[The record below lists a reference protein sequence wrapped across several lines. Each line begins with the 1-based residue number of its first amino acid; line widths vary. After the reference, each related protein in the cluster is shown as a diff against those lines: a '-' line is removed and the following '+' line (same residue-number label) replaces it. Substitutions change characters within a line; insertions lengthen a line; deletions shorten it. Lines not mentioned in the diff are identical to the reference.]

1 MRAPIR
7 QQKYTR
13 LVFSP
18 FSYEITIARCV
29 LKLLLTVYS
38 ELRLALVVRQVAN
51 CCSSRLKHFYWCC
64 EVNLAFEKLL

>member
-7 QQKYTR
+7 QQKHTR

-18 FSYEITIARCV
+18 FSFEITIARCV

-51 CCSSRLKHFYWCC
+51 CCSMRLKHFYWCC